1 MDKVT
6 QVPKPIDHPA
16 TVKSTQTMPVIP
28 PTTTP
33 SPKKKP
39 SINPRVVLVGIA
51 LLVTVMG
58 IGSGKILAQTTNPGS
73 TSTVSAPEA
82 EKKNNEVGS
91 SDLTGVDEQAP
102 EGILKE
108 GGIDGEGTHH
118 LERPGGVS
126 QNVYLSSTVLNL
138 QNFVDKKVQ
147 IWGNTISGKKA
158 GWLMDVV
165 KVKELQ

>member
-1 MDKVT
+1 MEKVT
-6 QVPKPIDHPA
+6 QVPKPIEHPS
-16 TVKSTQTMPVIP
+16 STKTMPVVP
-28 PTTTP
+28 PPVTP
-33 SPKKKP
+33 APKSKSK
-39 SINPRVVLVGIA
+39 INHKVMLVGIG
-51 LLVTVMG
+51 LLVVVLG
-58 IGSGKILAQTTNPGS
+58 LGSGKILAQTTSPGS
-73 TSTVSAPEA
+73 TSTVSAPEV
-82 EKKNNEVGS
+82 EKKNNESGS

-102 EGILKE
+102 EGVLKE

-138 QNFVDKKVQ
+138 QDFVDKKVQ

-165 KVKELQ
+165 KVKELN